1 MGPQLPR
8 RAAVLLRERLQLRP
22 LSGML
27 SDMTTDSVLSYLT
40 TPRPGNDE
48 CTGTA
53 KAHHARTT

>member
-1 MGPQLPR
+1 MGAQPR
-8 RAAVLLRERLQLRP
+8 DGLLLLRERLQLRR

-27 SDMTTDSVLSYLT
+27 SNMTTDRVLSYLT
-40 TPRPGNDE
+40 THRPGNDE